1 MRVAGIA
8 GIAVTVGGFGRALE
22 GGLHPA
28 RRPGQM
34 LLAAFCQRF
43 PAFPIFEGF
52 IQTHLAQFEDAHD
65 LDEFIAG
72 LLVVEAFNR
81 VESVIAGTLAENSG
95 AAHGGYS
102 LKI

>member
-1 MRVAGIA
+1 
-8 GIAVTVGGFGRALE
+8 
-22 GGLHPA
+22 
-28 RRPGQM
+28 M

-81 VESVIAGTLAENSG
+81 VESVIAGTLTENSG